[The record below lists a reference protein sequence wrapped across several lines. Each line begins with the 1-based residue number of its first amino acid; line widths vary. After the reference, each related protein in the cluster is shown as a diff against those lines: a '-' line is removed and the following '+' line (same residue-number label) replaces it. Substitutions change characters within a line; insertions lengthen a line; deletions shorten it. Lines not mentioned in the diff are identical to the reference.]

1 MPLKTRHFLYVF
13 VCVGDGGGGGRF
25 GGGLGVEGR
34 VYICEFSAVFLFWDV
49 KVYIV
54 SVDILGAVHVF
65 ISGLCLC
72 ECDCVAQLH
81 HVGVYIFIF

>member
-13 VCVGDGGGGGRF
+13 VCVGEGGGGGRF

-72 ECDCVAQLH
+72 VSAT
-81 HVGVYIFIF
+81 V